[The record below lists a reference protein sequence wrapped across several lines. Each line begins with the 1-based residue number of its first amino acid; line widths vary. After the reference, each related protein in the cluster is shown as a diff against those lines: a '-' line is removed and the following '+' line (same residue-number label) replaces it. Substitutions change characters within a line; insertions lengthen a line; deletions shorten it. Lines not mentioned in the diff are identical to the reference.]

1 MKKRLTPIVLLAFIL
16 TGCIEDVSIS
26 DTDNNETETATR
38 SSGHEEDIFYYNF
51 DEKVYLTPKKD
62 RLFVKFAPDA
72 TEEQFQAIVKN
83 NVLSQKVNVNRDAHF
98 VKGGDFNTLTLEVP
112 QSKEALNVLKS
123 RKEIVSAEYLL
134 EYDGHVSAITD
145 EFLVKIKD
153 GTSRAQL
160 QELAEKYSCT
170 VSERDWFGGGVA
182 FVISVTKASGLNA
195 IGMANLF
202 YETGLFESAAPNF
215 FRFNVFS
222 SSDTHY
228 GDQWNLKSTGQ
239 YGSSVDIN
247 VEQAWAVTK
256 GRSDIEI
263 AVIDSGVD
271 LTHPD
276 LQANLLL
283 SEGYDATGRGSAG
296 GYVYNHG
303 YTNDPMIHVNN
314 SHGTAVA
321 GIIGAIQ
328 NNIGITGVA
337 PNCKIIPIRAGD
349 EIGMTDAWA
358 IAAFEWA
365 YARADVINCSWSSP
379 QPNPLLTAAI
389 NKATTQ
395 GRGNKGCVV
404 VAASGNANLS
414 TVGYPASLANVIAV
428 GAVSLNG
435 QRKSLGTPDG
445 EQWGSNYGSALD
457 VVAPGV
463 LIPTTDIQGGIGIN
477 DDLKIH
483 TRNGGNKRSSDYTTD
498 QNYTAWFNG
507 TSAAAPQVS
516 GIAALILSSNPNLT
530 GEEVEWA
537 IKKSGSRY
545 SNPDLFMGNGL
556 VDAAEALFSSASILI
571 TNAGGSGATPVINTC
586 TNSTATLSKL
596 PTATSGYTIT
606 WRGTPGIQIVSG
618 QGTQSISFRKH
629 ATSTEETFSLYA
641 DIYIGGSKVKTFE
654 SFVMRSAPSVV
665 TAVSVVNGD
674 GNGGMSFQLIAEPG
688 DYNSSTYYEWR
699 SSDPSRAVLYYTS
712 QGFGKYEEYLQ
723 CTEPGTYYIE
733 CRIKTP
739 CNTGPWVGIT
749 INAY

>member
-1 MKKRLTPIVLLAFIL
+1 MNKILTCITTFALML
-16 TGCIEDVSIS
+16 TGCVD
-26 DTDNNETETATR
+26 DD
-38 SSGHEEDIFYYNF
+38 GDLFYFNF
-51 DEKVYLTPKKD
+51 DEKVTLKQRTD
-62 RLFVKFAPDA
+62 LVFLKFAPDA
-72 TEEQFQAIVKN
+72 TEEQFLAIATTN
-83 NVLSQKVNVNRDAHF
+83 TLWREIY
-98 VKGGDFNTLTLEVP
+98 GGEPYFAEGSDFNMLVIETRSTD
-112 QSKEALNVLKS
+112 VLKAFKANES
-123 RKEIVSAEYLL
+123 IVSAEYLL
-134 EYDGHVSAITD
+134 EYNGHLSAITD

-153 GTSRAQL
+153 GTSHAQL
-160 QELAEKYSCT
+160 HELAQANKCT
-170 VSERDWFGGGVA
+170 VSEPEWSGGVA
-182 FVISVTKASGLNA
+182 FVVSVPKSSKLNA
-195 IGMANLF
+195 MGMANLF

-215 FRFNVFS
+215 YHFNAFS
-222 SSDTHY
+222 SSDAHY

-483 TRNGGNKRSSDYTTD
+483 TRNGGNK
-498 QNYTAWFNG
+498 
-507 TSAAAPQVS
+507 TSR
-516 GIAALILSSNPNLT
+516 T
-530 GEEVEWA
+530 
-537 IKKSGSRY
+537 K
-545 SNPDLFMGNGL
+545 
-556 VDAAEALFSSASILI
+556 
-571 TNAGGSGATPVINTC
+571 
-586 TNSTATLSKL
+586 
-596 PTATSGYTIT
+596 
-606 WRGTPGIQIVSG
+606 
-618 QGTQSISFRKH
+618 FRC
-629 ATSTEETFSLYA
+629 
-641 DIYIGGSKVKTFE
+641 VK
-654 SFVMRSAPSVV
+654 
-665 TAVSVVNGD
+665 
-674 GNGGMSFQLIAEPG
+674 
-688 DYNSSTYYEWR
+688 
-699 SSDPSRAVLYYTS
+699 
-712 QGFGKYEEYLQ
+712 
-723 CTEPGTYYIE
+723 
-733 CRIKTP
+733 
-739 CNTGPWVGIT
+739 
-749 INAY
+749 